1 MDELKFAL
9 LKNKIK
15 TEPINFR
22 IVSDSMLPLIKVG
35 EEISMIKL
43 PPTLNIFDIIVFYDK
58 GKLICHFVWQDQKQ
72 FNGAVITR
80 SLKDPYKNEVPRDYK
95 NLLGW
100 VPSKKI
106 SWTCKTKIILLNWM
120 NRSL

>member
-9 LKNKIK
+9 LRKKIK

-35 EEISMIKL
+35 EKISMTKL
-43 PPTLNIFDIIVFYDK
+43 PEKLNIFDIIVFYDK
-58 GKLICHFVWQDQKQ
+58 GKLICHFVWLDQKV
-72 FNGAVITR
+72 FNDTVITR
-80 SLKDPYKNEVPRDYK
+80 SLKDPYKNELPRAYK

-106 SWTCKTKIILLNWM
+106 SWTYKTKIILLNWM